1 MKSAQHETQAQQDT
15 AKGLAVV
22 RIAFGVVWLVDA
34 VFKFEPAFYHGIL
47 GVVKAADAGEPN
59 WLNPWFHAW
68 YSLIGSAAGLFAV
81 AIIVIESL
89 IALSLLSGLARRTA
103 YLGGAIFSFLIWS
116 VAEGFGGPYVAG
128 STDIG
133 AGIIYV
139 LLFGLLYVVDTA
151 KVPAYSLVPVIAKLH
166 KPSGEPLLKNNRR
179 KARAEA

>member
-1 MKSAQHETQAQQDT
+1 MKAVQPETQAHQDP
-15 AKGLAVV
+15 AKGLAIV
-22 RIAFGVVWLVDA
+22 RIAFGVVWLIDA

-47 GVVKAADAGEPN
+47 GVVKAADAGEPG

-68 YSLIGSAAGLFAV
+68 YSLIGNAAGLFAV
-81 AIIVIESL
+81 GIIIIESL
-89 IALSLLSGLARRTA
+89 IALSLLSGIARRTT
-103 YLGGAIFSFLIWS
+103 YIGGAIFSFLIWS

-151 KVPAYSLVPVIAKLH
+151 KVPAYSLVPALAKLH
-166 KPSGEPLLKNNRR
+166 RPTSPVLLKDDRP
-179 KARAEA
+179 KARAEI